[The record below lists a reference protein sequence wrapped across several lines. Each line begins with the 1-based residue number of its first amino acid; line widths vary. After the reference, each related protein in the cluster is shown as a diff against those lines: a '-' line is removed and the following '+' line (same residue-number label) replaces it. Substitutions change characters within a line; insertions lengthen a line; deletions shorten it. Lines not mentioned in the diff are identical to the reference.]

1 MIKLS
6 NKWDYAMKSIIFIW
20 KHKDDI
26 LKIWDI
32 STTLDISESLL
43 RRIVAD
49 LEKSSILK
57 TIKGRNGGIR
67 LWKDLKD
74 ISVYDI
80 LFSVGEELGIS
91 DCTKWEYCDK
101 KHNCSTTDTY
111 SMIQK
116 WLNGILK
123 IYTLDKII
131 KS

>member
-6 NKWDYAMKSIIFIW
+6 SKWDYAMKSIIFIW

-32 STTLDISESLL
+32 SATLDISESLL

-49 LEKSSILK
+49 LEKSSIIK
-57 TIKGRNGGIR
+57 TIKGRNWGIR
-67 LWKDLKD
+67 LWKELKD

-80 LFSVGEELGIS
+80 LYSVWEELGIS
-91 DCTKWEYCDK
+91 DCTKWIACINEW
-101 KHNCSTTDTY
+101 NCSTNEVYTL
-111 SMIQK
+111 IQK
-116 WLNGILK
+116 WLNWVLK